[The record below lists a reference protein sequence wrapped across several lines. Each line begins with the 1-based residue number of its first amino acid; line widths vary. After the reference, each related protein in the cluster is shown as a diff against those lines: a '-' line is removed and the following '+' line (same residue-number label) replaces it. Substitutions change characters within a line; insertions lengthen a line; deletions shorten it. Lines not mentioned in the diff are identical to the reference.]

1 MKIVAVIQMVPDLVE
16 ELVVDANG
24 VNLDPYSVRW
34 VINEFDD
41 YAVEEAILLKERH
54 GGTVTVV
61 APGFEGVDDALF
73 AAAAKGAD
81 ALVKLNGDFENGS
94 NNHALAR
101 VFVSTLKSLGPDLV
115 LTGVQAHN
123 QNDGALGSLL
133 AEDLGS
139 PYVGYVAGVKVTEGG
154 KAVVRKEYPGG
165 LAAELEVALPAVL
178 GIQTPDSPP
187 RYVPISKIRQVMK
200 TSRIQEEDAGDLQ
213 SDGALPP
220 SRMSTPQAASRA
232 EMLDGSVDQ
241 VAEKLV
247 SIFKEQGLI

>member
-41 YAVEEAILLKERH
+41 YAVEEAILLKERY

-94 NNHALAR
+94 TNHALAH
-101 VFVSTLKSLGPDLV
+101 VFAMALKSLAPDLV

-123 QNDGALGSLL
+123 QNDGPLGSLL

-139 PYVGYVAGVKVTEGG
+139 PYVGYVAGVKVESG

-200 TSRIQEEDAGDLQ
+200 TSHIQEEEAGDLQ
-213 SDGALPP
+213 ADGALPP

-241 VAEKLV
+241 VADKLV

>member
-41 YAVEEAILLKERH
+41 YAVEEAILLKERY

-61 APGFEGVDDALF
+61 APGFDGVEDALF
-73 AAAAKGAD
+73 TAAAKGAD
-81 ALVKLNGDFENGS
+81 ALVKLSGDFENGS

-101 VFVSTLKSLGPDLV
+101 VFVTTLKSLSPDLV

-133 AEDLGS
+133 AEDLGA
-139 PYVGYVAGVKVTEGG
+139 PYVGYVAGVKVENGM
-154 KAVVRKEYPGG
+154 AVVRKEYPGG

-213 SDGALPP
+213 PDGALPP